1 VESDEVRSGRHD
13 DDAGGLSESDVDA
26 DPFVQFRRWLEGAL
40 EANAPEPNAMA
51 LASADAAG
59 RPSVRIV
66 LLRGY
71 DARGFRFF
79 TNYESRKG
87 RELAARAE
95 AAALFFWPALQRQI
109 RIEGCVEMLAASES
123 DTYFASRPRG
133 HRLSAWAS
141 PQSTVIESRDA
152 LEARVREME
161 ERFAGTEIPRPA
173 NWGGFRLA
181 PRTFEFWQ
189 GRPNRVHDRILFERV
204 QEEWR
209 RARLAP

>member
-1 VESDEVRSGRHD
+1 
-13 DDAGGLSESDVDA
+13 
-26 DPFVQFRRWLEGAL
+26 
-40 EANAPEPNAMA
+40 
-51 LASADAAG
+51 
-59 RPSVRIV
+59 
-66 LLRGY
+66 
-71 DARGFRFF
+71 
-79 TNYESRKG
+79 
-87 RELAARAE
+87 
-95 AAALFFWPALQRQI
+95 
-109 RIEGCVEMLAASES
+109 
-123 DTYFASRPRG
+123 
-133 HRLSAWAS
+133 
-141 PQSTVIESRDA
+141 VIESRDA